1 MVLRE
6 CCVVAVARE
15 RRCFE
20 GGFLQSS
27 FSADYCSRSRA
38 YVCGFW
44 ICAPF
49 PPAFRA
55 RSFPLRA
62 DGDSRRVNGSNG
74 AGGNGNGGVEAQR
87 YDSPLMK
94 TSSFFGDDLIGE
106 ALEDTAA
113 SLSSSMPENL
123 NILHHQHHRSHHHPG
138 GGAFSTGASPSR
150 GGGGGGG
157 GRGGAGGVVGK
168 SSPGPLDGSSLAA
181 ALQNQL
187 SF

>member
-1 MVLRE
+1 M
-6 CCVVAVARE
+6 
-15 RRCFE
+15 
-20 GGFLQSS
+20 
-27 FSADYCSRSRA
+27 
-38 YVCGFW
+38 
-44 ICAPF
+44 
-49 PPAFRA
+49 FRP

-62 DGDSRRVNGSNG
+62 DGDSRRVNGGNG
-74 AGGNGNGGVEAQR
+74 NSGGGGNNGNGGVEAQR

-106 ALEDTAA
+106 ALEDTGA

-123 NILHHQHHRSHHHPG
+123 NSLHHQHHRSHHHPG

-150 GGGGGGG
+150 DGGGGG
-157 GRGGAGGVVGK
+157 GRGRAGGVVGK